1 MTRVA
6 QSTTEHQ
13 NVLLVAV
20 QAPYHHK
27 NVDWP
32 SYVEEFKSLVTSC
45 GIEYKRVEEIKLRE
59 IDPGYFITKG
69 KLEEISQICQELNI
83 ETVIFSEILS
93 VKQERNL
100 EDFFKAD
107 VVDRTRLILDIF
119 AMSAITAEGK
129 AQVQIAYFEFLK
141 TRVAGKGIEMSQQA
155 GIVGIRGGFGE
166 TAKEKELR
174 HIHNEIEKLKATLD
188 KVHATRETQRKHRL
202 KTQEVLF
209 CLIGY
214 TNAGKSSILN
224 ALTKS
229 DVLAEDKLFATL
241 DTTTR
246 KLYINSQKVG
256 VLSDTVGFIQQLPT
270 RLIEAFK
277 STLSELQYANLLL
290 QVVDLTD
297 VNWQVHI
304 DVVHQ
309 ILAELKVDKP
319 LLYIFNKADKIEDLA
334 SIQSQLDRY
343 QPHVVISTKSKEG
356 IEPLANYLL
365 AWRKENFPSAS
376 PTVNFETEPDEQA

>member
-1 MTRVA
+1 MTRIA
-6 QSTTEHQ
+6 KSTTEHQ
-13 NVLLVAV
+13 NVLLVAI

-32 SYVEEFKSLVTSC
+32 SYVEEFKNLVTSC
-45 GIEYKRVEEIKLRE
+45 GMEYQHVEEIKLRE

-69 KLEEISQICQELNI
+69 KLEEISKICEELKI

-100 EDFFKAD
+100 EDFLKAD
-107 VVDRTRLILDIF
+107 VIDRTRLILDIF
-119 AMSAITAEGK
+119 ALSAITAEGK
-129 AQVQIAYFEFLK
+129 AQVQIAYFEFLR
-141 TRVAGKGIEMSQQA
+141 TRVSGKGIEMSQQA

-202 KTQEVLF
+202 KSQEVLF

-229 DVLAEDKLFATL
+229 NVLAEDKLFATL

-246 KLYINSQKVG
+246 KLYINNQKVG

-290 QVVDLTD
+290 QVIDLTD
-297 VNWQVHI
+297 VNWQAHI

-319 LLYIFNKADKIEDLA
+319 LVYVFNKSDKIENLTEM
-334 SIQSQLDRY
+334 QSALDRY
-343 QPHVVISTKSKEG
+343 QPHVVMSTKSKEG
-356 IEPLANYLL
+356 VEPLANYLL
-365 AWRKENFPSAS
+365 TWRKEHFPSTN
-376 PTVNFETEPDEQA
+376 PEENFEENSDEQA